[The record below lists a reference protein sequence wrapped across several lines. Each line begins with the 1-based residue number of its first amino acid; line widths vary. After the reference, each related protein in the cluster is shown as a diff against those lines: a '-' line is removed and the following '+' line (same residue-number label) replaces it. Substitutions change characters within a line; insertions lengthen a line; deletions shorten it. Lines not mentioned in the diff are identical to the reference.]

1 MNRTLFT
8 VLLAGAVSSAAF
20 GEGAVAQAPSKLLAL
35 TDLDNR
41 VIAASQA
48 KASSQAALQTTA
60 QFEAVA
66 EKLSEQLDA
75 QLRERMQRELAVAM
89 Q

>member
-1 MNRTLFT
+1 MNRTLLT
-8 VLLAGAVSSAAF
+8 VLLAGVVSSAAF

-41 VIAASQA
+41 VAAASQS
-48 KASSQAALQTTA
+48 KASSQSALQVTA

-66 EKLSEQLDA
+66 EKLNEQLNA